1 MEKVLAHAVI
11 FLLVERRTGSGTKKK
26 LFSTKQAA
34 CAQRLKIILVP
45 APVRP
50 RVKTHRRG
58 WLEHGI
64 VFFWM
69 SGFFFLLSR
78 FVWKEK
84 EKLIQKKT
92 HVRQQPMFFSFVT
105 RSFVF
110 ILPSRWSGSRIPAN
124 QREERKTKVKSC
136 RQGKVSASASQGQRH
151 GKVGKKRARKIILGF
166 SFFSFTLLFHCLF
179 PEGLC

>member
-1 MEKVLAHAVI
+1 MVFTSGKTNRVWHKEEIIFNETGRLRSKVENNPCASPSSSTSKNTSAWLA
-11 FLLVERRTGSGTKKK
+11 
-26 LFSTKQAA
+26 
-34 CAQRLKIILVP
+34 
-45 APVRP
+45 
-50 RVKTHRRG
+50 
-58 WLEHGI
+58 EHGI

-124 QREERKTKVKSC
+124 QREERKTNDPSGTKE
-136 RQGKVSASASQGQRH
+136 
-151 GKVGKKRARKIILGF
+151 KRTDRL
-166 SFFSFTLLFHCLF
+166 T
-179 PEGLC
+179 PQN